1 MALNRLDNVTCLNCA
16 VGAVEGEIALYDVD
30 PTLGPRPLDVS
41 ATPGRGRC
49 HRVPMRSLDSLVAEA
64 DLVKIDV
71 EGYEAEVLRG
81 ASNLLARGPRLVI
94 EAFAGS
100 ASLADLLD
108 GYALSELD
116 AHTYLAVRAA
126 VPA

>member
-1 MALNRLDNVTCLNCA
+1 
-16 VGAVEGEIALYDVD
+16 
-30 PTLGPRPLDVS
+30 
-41 ATPGRGRC
+41 
-49 HRVPMRSLDSLVAEA
+49 MRSLDSLVAEA